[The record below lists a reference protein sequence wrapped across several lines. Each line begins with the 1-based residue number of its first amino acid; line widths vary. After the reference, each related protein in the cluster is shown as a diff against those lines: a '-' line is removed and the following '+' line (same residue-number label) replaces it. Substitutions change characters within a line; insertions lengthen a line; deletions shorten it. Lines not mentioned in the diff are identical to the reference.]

1 MPYKH
6 TLSKKRISESSRA
19 KSQQRS
25 RRRKGLLKKA
35 YEYGIECDADVYV
48 VLRIRKDGQIYTF
61 NTDSSGHWIPPLQE
75 LVCFLLSSNL
85 CCC

>member
-1 MPYKH
+1 MSYKH
-6 TLSKKRISESSRA
+6 ATSGKRLSESPRA
-19 KSQQRS
+19 KNQQRY

-61 NTDSSGHWIPPLQE
+61 NTDSSGQWVPSAQE
-75 LVCFLLSSNL
+75 LVCFALDNEPSF
-85 CCC
+85 C